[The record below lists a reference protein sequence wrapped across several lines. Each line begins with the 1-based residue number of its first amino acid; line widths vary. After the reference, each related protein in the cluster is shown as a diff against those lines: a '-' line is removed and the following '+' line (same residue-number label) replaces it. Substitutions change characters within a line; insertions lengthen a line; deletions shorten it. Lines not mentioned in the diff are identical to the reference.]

1 MKSSSSKIITSSA
14 LSTKEIIPIK
24 LIVKGLLPE
33 GLTILAAP
41 PKMGKSFLALNL
53 SIAVSSGKRFLEY
66 YPTIKRKVLYLSLED
81 SEARLQDRINT
92 ITSSLN
98 IEPPEDL
105 YIITESEKFNSNN
118 LTRLEDYINDVKAEL
133 VIIDTYAAGFSRRET
148 SHNIYY
154 VDDDS
159 MRPIKKLAQKLK
171 VSMIIIHHT
180 NKEESGKG
188 LAKVSG
194 SYGMTGAADTVW
206 VLTEDKRYFK
216 LEVQGKDIETRS
228 LQLDFDKETFIWSD
242 KGINPSFYMTPEQKQ
257 IYDLLKKENR
267 EMKASEIAR
276 AVNKKDS
283 TVSELLKKMN
293 GIYIENTKYGVYRII
308 PETTESTE
316 SYDFD
321 DILLS

>member
-1 MKSSSSKIITSSA
+1 MKSSSSKIITSSE

-53 SIAVSSGKRFLEY
+53 SIAVSSGNRFLGY
-66 YPTIKRKVLYLSLED
+66 YPAQKRKVLYLSLED

-98 IEPPEDL
+98 IDPPEDL

-118 LTRLEDYINDVKAEL
+118 LTNLEDIIKKVRAEL
-133 VIIDTYAAGFSRRET
+133 VIIDTYAAGFKRKET
-148 SHNIYY
+148 STNIYY

-159 MRPIKKLAQKLK
+159 IRPIKKLAQKLK
-171 VSMIIIHHT
+171 VSVIIIHHT

-228 LQLDFDKETFIWSD
+228 LQLDFDKDTFIWSD
-242 KGINPSFYMTPEQKQ
+242 KGTNPSFYMTPEQKE

-267 EMKASEIAR
+267 EMKTSEIAS
-276 AVNKKDS
+276 ALNKKLS
-283 TVSELLKKMN
+283 AVCELFKKMN

-321 DILLS
+321 DTLLS